1 MRWLDGITDSMDR
14 ILSKLQELM
23 MDREAWH
30 AAVHG
35 VAKSWTRLSDWT
47 ELQKRKRNLVWLG
60 LEVKGLR
67 WWENAQC
74 PGLKSRTDIKLSH
87 SNWVIDSN
95 ISKKY
100 DTDQFPKE
108 KRKEEKNSSE
118 DILLILPSNISA
130 LYIIFWFSNFLTIY
144 FNWRLI
150 TLQYCGG
157 FCHTFT
163 WISHVCTCVPHPD
176 PPSPYHPSGSSQCTG
191 PERSASCIKPGLAIC
206 FAYGNIHVSMLFSQI
221 IPPLP
226 SPTESKRLFY
236 TSVSL
241 LLSHMWGYRY
251 QLSKFHIYSLVYC
264 IGVFLSGLLHS
275 V

>member
-1 MRWLDGITDSMDR
+1 M
-14 ILSKLQELM
+14 LQELV

-144 FNWRLI
+144 FNFRHYLM
-150 TLQYCGG
+150 TSC
-157 FCHTFT
+157 C
-163 WISHVCTCVPHPD
+163 
-176 PPSPYHPSGSSQCTG
+176 
-191 PERSASCIKPGLAIC
+191 ERQ
-206 FAYGNIHVSMLFSQI
+206 H
-221 IPPLP
+221 
-226 SPTESKRLFY
+226 
-236 TSVSL
+236 
-241 LLSHMWGYRY
+241 
-251 QLSKFHIYSLVYC
+251 
-264 IGVFLSGLLHS
+264 
-275 V
+275 